1 MVSARRGVMIRSILE
16 AKHGSAQGA
25 WKPRPGSHDA
35 PELSVRSVG
44 QDNGSQEWTFSGNA
58 DVPFPTVQDDPPPKK
73 KKKQPNVPSLLEVLL
88 SMLPLAGHF
97 QF

>member
-25 WKPRPGSHDA
+25 WSPRPGFHDA
-35 PELSVRSVG
+35 PELSVRSSG
-44 QDNGSQEWTFSGNA
+44 QDNGSQEWMFSGNP
-58 DVPFPTVQDDPPPKK
+58 DVPFPTVQDEPKK
-73 KKKQPNVPSLLEVLL
+73 TVPSPLDVLL
-88 SMLPLAGHF
+88 IMLPLAGHF